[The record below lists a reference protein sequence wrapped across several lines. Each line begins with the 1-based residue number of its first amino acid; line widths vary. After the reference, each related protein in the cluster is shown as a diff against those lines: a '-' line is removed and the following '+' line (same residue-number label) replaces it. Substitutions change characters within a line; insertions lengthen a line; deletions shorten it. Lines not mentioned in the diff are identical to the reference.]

1 MNNENN
7 LTIDLDTLILGM
19 QVELPHIELSS
30 PLLPAEVE
38 KESFLVLEQRGLVR
52 LSDATRAMEEQR
64 LATLHRKKR
73 ALRNRKKY
81 TRKVG
86 TVHPKKKAA
95 TRRRRLAKNW
105 RDNPFGVA
113 IHGYGA
119 HAIDRSLWDLHIQP
133 LFTMYSAEELTLRKR
148 KRDVHGKDYG
158 TKSNPFTVYSLMLE
172 HKTAGTVFDGSAL
185 ELYMLSS

>member
-7 LTIDLDTLILGM
+7 LTIDFLDIEQVIKGM
-19 QVELPHIELSS
+19 QVDVNVEGLGKLQEEHEES
-30 PLLPAEVE
+30 LLVAEA
-38 KESFLVLEQRGLVR
+38 RGRVK
-52 LSDATRAMEEQR
+52 LSDETRAMEEVR
-64 LATLHRKKR
+64 LAKLYRKKR

-81 TRKVG
+81 TRKAG

-105 RDNPFGVA
+105 KENPFGVA

-133 LFTMYSAEELTLRKR
+133 LFTIYSAEELTLRKR
-148 KRDVHGKDYG
+148 KRDVHGREYG
-158 TKSNPFTVYSLMLE
+158 TKVNPYTVYSLLLE
-172 HKTAGTVFDGSAL
+172 HKTVGTVFDGSAL